1 MDRSDLL
8 HLLSLVLLLAAVVA
22 MRVLPR
28 FKNGSDWQRLRS
40 RDREKEKKSP
50 LRPPRS

>member
-8 HLLSLVLLLAAVVA
+8 HLLYLVLLLAAVVG
-22 MRVLPR
+22 MRFLPR
-28 FKNGSDWQRLRS
+28 FKNGSDWRRLRS
-40 RDREKEKKSP
+40 RDREKEKKRS